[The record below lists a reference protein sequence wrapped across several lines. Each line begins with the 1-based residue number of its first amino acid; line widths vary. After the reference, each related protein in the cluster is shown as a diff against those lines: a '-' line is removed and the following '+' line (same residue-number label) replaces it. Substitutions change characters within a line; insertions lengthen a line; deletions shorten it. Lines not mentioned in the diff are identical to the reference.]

1 MQQMC
6 GLSWTHRVPMWWAQT
21 SGAVGH
27 SCLKGGYRL
36 PCVSVSPSGTWVQ
49 EQYAAHNK
57 LVAVTFTVMVPFS
70 TFLRVQGC
78 RRQSATG
85 SLASPQAPAADL
97 RS

>member
-36 PCVSVSPSGTWVQ
+36 PCVSMSPSGTWVQ

-78 RRQSATG
+78 RH
-85 SLASPQAPAADL
+85 
-97 RS
+97 